1 MIKNGFLGL
10 AMFFVA
16 LSVNA
21 QVIKA
26 GLKGGLNTSNII
38 SNIDNTQLK
47 LGFQA
52 GGMISLDFIPKVSI
66 QTEILYSLQGT
77 GFDTDSDDFS
87 YRWDLHYLQVPV
99 LAKIYLTDNLNIQ
112 VGPSFNF
119 LLGASS
125 AGNLDSGFDF
135 LDDLIGDFTTGD
147 IDDSFSNADIAA
159 VLGIGYDINNVTV
172 ALRYNLSLTNI
183 NDIENDDEK
192 WRNQVINLSLGYYFL
207 NF

>member
-1 MIKNGFLGL
+1 MKKNGILTL
-10 AMFFVA
+10 VLFFA
-16 LSVNA
+16 FFSAEA
-21 QVIKA
+21 QVVKV
-26 GLKGGLNTSNII
+26 GLKGGINTSNII
-38 SNIDNTQLK
+38 SNIDNTQLT

-52 GGMISLDFIPKVSI
+52 GGMISFDFIPKVTI
-66 QTEILYSLQGT
+66 QPEILYSLQGT
-77 GFDTDSDDFS
+77 GFDTDSDDFT

-147 IDDSFSNADIAA
+147 INDSFSNADIAA
-159 VLGIGYDINNVTV
+159 ILGIGYDINKFTI

-207 NF
+207 NL